1 MKGSII
7 DSRVCCLAM
16 DEALDLFAA
25 QYQAADEAYQDR
37 VDINR
42 EINMTSGRSTLGDI
56 VAEERALERL
66 MAAHR
71 AFAAAVER
79 AYPTIH

>member
-1 MKGSII
+1 
-7 DSRVCCLAM
+7 M

-25 QYQAADEAYQDR
+25 QYQAADEAYQSR

-42 EINMTSGRSTLGDI
+42 KINMTSGRSTLADI
-56 VAEERALERL
+56 AAEEHALERL

-71 AFAAAVER
+71 ALAAAVER
-79 AYPTIH
+79 AYPTVR